1 MGSVTDFLFE
11 GKPPKSVN
19 TYGQTIENVP
29 KWMSDY
35 TQGLIARANAAAA
48 EPYIPY
54 GGPRIA
60 PFAPE
65 EEAAFGMAEENVG
78 AYQPWLEAGAEGV
91 RGGLDRFGEQYDPRG
106 AADPYLT
113 SGTEEFPEGV
123 DRYMDPYVQNVL
135 DRQESLASR
144 TFEEKFLPG
153 LQKSFTGAGQF
164 GSRGG
169 EGSMEQIGMRGV
181 RDIQEGLEEQRLATL
196 SGAYGQAGE
205 LFGADRARDI
215 QAGEIRGG
223 LEEAGGRLG
232 VQQGLG
238 MLQAGETAG
247 GLGERASKLGYGDA
261 AAMEAV
267 GKTRRGMGQASLDL
281 GYQDFREQRDL
292 PMDRTRFMS
301 EMIRGLPSSA
311 IGRTT
316 QRQDYG
322 PADIYQPSGLSQIV
336 GAYGAYRGMR
346 DEFGNAE
353 GGYIDNES
361 GEYFEP
367 NRYAHG
373 GLALAGKH

>member
-11 GKPPKSVN
+11 GKPPKSTT

-54 GGPRIA
+54 GGPRTA
-60 PFAPE
+60 GFAPE
-65 EEAAFGMAEENVG
+65 QEAGFGLAEENVG

-91 RGGLDRFGEQYDPRG
+91 RGGLDEFSQDYDPRG
-106 AADPYLT
+106 VADPYL
-113 SGTEEFPEGV
+113 SQGTQDFPGAV
-123 DRYMDPYVQNVL
+123 GDYMDPYIQHVL
-135 DRQESLASR
+135 DRNKSLAGR
-144 TFEEKFLPG
+144 TLTEDFLPG

-169 EGSMEQIGMRGV
+169 QGSMEQIGMRGV
-181 RDIQEGLEEQRLATL
+181 RDITEGLNEQNLAAL

-205 LFGADRARDI
+205 LFGADRAREL

-223 LEEAGGRLG
+223 LEEAGGRLS

-238 MLQAGETAG
+238 MLQGAETAG

-261 AAMEAV
+261 AAMEAI
-267 GKTRRGMGQASLDL
+267 GAERQGMAQRGMDL
-281 GYQDFREQRDL
+281 AYGDFREQRDL
-292 PMDRTRFMS
+292 PMDRVKFMS
-301 EMIRGLPSSA
+301 DIVRGLPTETA
-311 IGRTT
+311 TTRT
-316 QRQDYG
+316 DYG

-336 GAYGAYRGMR
+336 GAYGTYQGLK
-346 DEFGNAE
+346 NAD
-353 GGYIDNES
+353 GGYIRR
-361 GEYFEP
+361 P

>member
-11 GKPPKSVN
+11 GKPPKSVT

-65 EEAAFGMAEENVG
+65 EEASFGLAEENVG

-91 RGGLDRFGEQYDPRG
+91 RGGLDEFSQDYDPRG
-106 AADPYLT
+106 VADPYLAE
-113 SGTEEFPEGV
+113 GAQDFPGQV
-123 DRYMDPYVQNVL
+123 GQYMDPYIQHVL
-135 DRQESLASR
+135 DRNASLAGR
-144 TFEEKFLPG
+144 QLTEEFLPG
-153 LQKSFTGAGQF
+153 LQKAFTGAGQF

-169 EGSMEQIGMRGV
+169 TGSMEDIGVKGV
-181 RDIQEGLEEQRLATL
+181 RGITEGLNEQNLAAL

-205 LFGADRARDI
+205 LFGADRARDL

-247 GLGERASKLGYGDA
+247 GLGEMASKLGYGDA

-267 GKTRRGMGQASLDL
+267 GKQRRGMGQASLDL
-281 GYQDFREQRDL
+281 GYQDFLEQRDL
-292 PMDRTRFMS
+292 PMDRVKFMS
-301 EMIRGLPSSA
+301 DIVRGLPTSTA
-311 IGRTT
+311 TT
-316 QRQDYG
+316 REDYG
-322 PADIYQPSGLSQIV
+322 PADVYQPSGLSQIV
-336 GAYGAYRGMR
+336 GAYGTYKGLT
-346 DEFGNAE
+346 EAE

-373 GLALAGKH
+373 GLALAGKL